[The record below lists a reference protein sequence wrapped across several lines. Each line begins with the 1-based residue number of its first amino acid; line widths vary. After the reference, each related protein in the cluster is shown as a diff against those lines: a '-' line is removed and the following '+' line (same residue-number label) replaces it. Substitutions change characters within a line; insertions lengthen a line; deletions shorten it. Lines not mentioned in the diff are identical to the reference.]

1 MSLVTEAKEI
11 RQAIGEPR
19 EHALKKI
26 YPSLNPRML
35 EFIARSPLM
44 MLCTLDEE
52 GWPTISPRGDA
63 AGFVKSE
70 GSQTLLIPEYKGNK
84 LAFSLHNLL
93 SNNKLSLL
101 FTLPGVNEVLR
112 VQGSGRILK
121 DASLCERLA
130 SDTQPALLVI
140 EVLVDKAYF
149 HCGKAML
156 RSHAWQPEYWPEP
169 MKVSL
174 GGEVAEN
181 IEASEEFVK
190 EYDKGVQGRYLT
202 DI

>member
-1 MSLVTEAKEI
+1 MSVLNEAKEI

-26 YPSLNPRML
+26 YSSLNTRML
-35 EFIARSPLM
+35 EFINRSPLM
-44 MLCTLDEE
+44 MLSTVDDE
-52 GWPTISPRGDA
+52 GWPMISPRGDA

-93 SNNKLSLL
+93 LNNKMSLL
-101 FTLPGVNEVLR
+101 FTVPGVNEVLR
-112 VQGSGRILK
+112 VQGCGRILK
-121 DASLCERLA
+121 DSKQCERLA
-130 SDTQPALLVI
+130 SATQPALLVI
-140 EVLVDKAYF
+140 EVSVDKAYF

-156 RSHAWQPEYWPEP
+156 RSHAWQPDHWPVP
-169 MKVSL
+169 MNVSL

-181 IEASEEFVK
+181 IEASDDFAK
-190 EYDKGVQGRYLT
+190 EYDKGVQGRYIS